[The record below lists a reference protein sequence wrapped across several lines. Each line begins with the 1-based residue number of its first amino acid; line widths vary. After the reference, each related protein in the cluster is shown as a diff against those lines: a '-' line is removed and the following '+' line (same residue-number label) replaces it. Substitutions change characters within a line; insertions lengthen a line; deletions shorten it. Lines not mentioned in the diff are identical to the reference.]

1 MGHIPENEDPFEGNS
16 KVPQQ
21 GTRLNID
28 GQTNAESSQFKTRLQ
43 TEIKEGDAKLGQEI
57 TRQGEE
63 LGGEIAENSSKI
75 EKVAGEIEGITDGI
89 ASSIDNIEKDLKFL
103 TGDKESE
110 FTAEEI
116 KADIEVYLT
125 EQAEAIKIIKAGDG
139 ATPGEAEYAR
149 LWLSNFGETYSAIHF
164 LAWKLKDFSNVVD
177 DLDSSQMEQ
186 YNQHVEKLRKQL
198 VHLYAE
204 LEKTDVNKPEYAELE
219 DKITDIVQQFV
230 RITDEDELYP
240 EEVTKRI
247 ATLEKGIQYFFDI
260 DTNAFEEFQEILET
274 RALGIGVNGN
284 TEFTGAY
291 YRELHAEFSAKA
303 EEMRAILD
311 MAQKADEDG
320 VELEDEDMF
329 NIEKAMWFRNT
340 FTLTSTLA
348 AVFSYDD
355 WRDRLNQVDFR
366 EEVYRKYVDYI
377 DMLKKSL
384 SKFEMALENPDVSE
398 EEKAKY
404 EDEITTINE
413 ELSSYTCETNLEPYA
428 TCQAG
433 HFAWYLNE
441 HDTDEN
447 SFRTGLAERA
457 LGIGV
462 DGSTEGTGA
471 YYRELHA
478 EFSAKAEEMR
488 AILDMADKADEDG
501 VELGDEDMFNVE
513 KAMWFRNTFTLTST
527 LAAVFSYDDWRDRL
541 NQVDFDEGVY
551 SKYVEYIDMLKQL
564 LSKFQGALSGIDPDD
579 PARAKYEDEITR
591 IEEELSSYTCDTEE
605 DEYSKCQA
613 GHFAWYLNQHDTNED
628 AYRVATNEE
637 IGLNPAESVV
647 DLDVNKTVF
656 RLVTEEALA
665 ILKSPIGSH
674 PESVI
679 EAARAHINRFG
690 KDSNS
695 TVAYSEWQ
703 NYVLETNVSDAVGEI
718 LNASDCISERL
729 VSEINEAVD
738 NVSIEEALI
747 FPFPDGNRT
756 SFNIVVEGQ
765 YKIILVTLNGLIQN
779 GFVGQRGELEFDF
792 APALGSQISV
802 LVEKTTNVNLNTPV
816 VDDCEFSIDDILKKG
831 TYKCSESR
839 RAIVKLRRILDSTR
853 YNVDE
858 SKESKEVKQAFVN
871 ELTAAIEGY
880 TKAIDEADA
889 NINTLNSEIKKL
901 MEKLKSLQSDYDVSI
916 TDLSEKNEKLDDV
929 QKDIISNESNIAE
942 ANNTIKLNETLK
954 AAEEARPFPDESVL
968 DMYNQNIEDA
978 KKDREELDAVLA
990 ENRDIEKTLKSDISD
1005 LEKEVSGLDADISET
1020 TTSVDERMS
1029 DLASNKT
1036 TKSAS
1041 ENNKAFASDVK
1052 AESESLIEKLD
1063 SIIDELNQ
1071 SQANLESKLKSAEE
1085 AAEQFCSSAESVKNL
1100 TSRSANVD
1108 DVIGKTYGKV
1118 YEAIIGEEPREVKT
1132 TGYFNIGV
1140 VGDGPKAIATN
1151 PPEFEL
1157 MDENLDIKALN
1168 EDGTEMEP

>member
-329 NIEKAMWFRNT
+329 NI
-340 FTLTSTLA
+340 
-348 AVFSYDD
+348 
-355 WRDRLNQVDFR
+355 
-366 EEVYRKYVDYI
+366 
-377 DMLKKSL
+377 
-384 SKFEMALENPDVSE
+384 
-398 EEKAKY
+398 
-404 EDEITTINE
+404 
-413 ELSSYTCETNLEPYA
+413 
-428 TCQAG
+428 
-433 HFAWYLNE
+433 
-441 HDTDEN
+441 
-447 SFRTGLAERA
+447 
-457 LGIGV
+457 
-462 DGSTEGTGA
+462 
-471 YYRELHA
+471 
-478 EFSAKAEEMR
+478 
-488 AILDMADKADEDG
+488 
-501 VELGDEDMFNVE
+501 E